1 MSDLLKLIEKRCS
14 ARIPFNRS
22 RPVARA
28 DLLQVL
34 EAARWSPTAHNMQN
48 FEVVIVDDQEL
59 LDKIGTIEVQPS
71 KVFLR
76 ENFQLLSFSEDELRQ
91 RKIGL
96 LAHILP
102 EWMRDDAAMENANSA
117 MPLHC
122 VMPGPGRL
130 GERVCHLVD
139 GDAHPSRSQLRSDVL
154 RLGVGGSSHGQR

>member
-96 LAHILP
+96 LARILP
-102 EWMRDDAAMENANSA
+102 EWMRDDAATENANAA
-117 MPLHC
+117 MP
-122 VMPGPGRL
+122 PQDQQDWRFSPAPW
-130 GERVCHLVD
+130 ERE
-139 GDAHPSRSQLRSDVL
+139 RR
-154 RLGVGGSSHGQR
+154 